1 MSWYGIIAKLLFE
14 ASISSHAVQVTL
26 TGGAEHPAK
35 IVGFDEDRDVAVL
48 QLVTTEGEAVSALP
62 LLHWVVIHCHK
73 RKFKKL
79 LHLPLGSLTST
90 SYACKEAHMSRA

>member
-1 MSWYGIIAKLLFE
+1 M
-14 ASISSHAVQVTL
+14 VQVTL

-48 QLVTTEGEAVSALP
+48 QLVTTEGEPVSALP

-79 LHLPLGSLTST
+79 LHLPPGSLTST
-90 SYACKEAHMSRA
+90 RLCMQGGSYEQSLKLKLSSVPES